1 MCTRQAGAVQTRI
14 PCELTGVKE
23 NGEVVAVKKLNDMQG
38 MDDKQ
43 FLNEVKVVMDIS
55 HPNIVRAAGYCY
67 QIERELM
74 PYNAS
79 HILVDKVY
87 RLLCFEYLP
96 NGSLDKHLTDES
108 SGLDWHVCYNIIQGI
123 CNGLYCLHEGRPGEP
138 ILHLDLKPPNVLLDK
153 HMIPK
158 IADFGQSRLFGEGK
172 THCSTMNIVGT
183 RGYMAPEY
191 IDRGMLTKESDIY
204 SLGVI
209 LMEILTG
216 HRKHPEN
223 TTARE
228 LSEVKDKWRTRLQA
242 TLNRMSLEEECGQ
255 VNLCIKI
262 GLKCMGR
269 DPKRRPNIKE
279 IIEILGLSEN
289 MSSHSVQENS
299 SDVEEQT
306 WEVVPLE
313 WREALDILAF
323 RSPEQSIKGME
334 VIFHELLR
342 IFETES
348 TVPQY
353 IIKDADRLVSYLSA
367 MAEKTSRLIFS
378 GASSMSVVYFAGR
391 YTITTLTQAFNI
403 RHLALAVKASTV
415 EILFRDL
422 LIWSTVNKD
431 GELSNLLKTL
441 MRKIQGNAE
450 TISMLLALMSLLRPL
465 DPARWPSCATHMSL
479 EEKSHIYSELVAE
492 CLDEVAKDLPETI
505 GELDLDRILSSIQV
519 YLEEL
524 GVEEINRREETRDC
538 GLVAVMDVLSELVYI
553 RGTQIKDH
561 HSMVRVDSDPQPIIM
576 GYIDSFLEDIGGTS
590 SSNPMVEG
598 GAEVSIKKMGPW
610 GGHSGVAHDMEV
622 LPQRL
627 LSVVVCTD
635 GLVVYS
641 IEFAYIDCDGQRRT
655 AGPWGGE
662 GPVRGS
668 PHRIML
674 GPSEFL
680 EQIDGTIDRIV
691 QSDILTSI
699 RFVTSTDSYG
709 PFGRAVGIPFHSPAP
724 GNGSIIG
731 FFAAAAYK
739 VDSIGVYVARK
750 KNRN

>member
-1 MCTRQAGAVQTRI
+1 MDIPETKLEQQTSMPTKI
-14 PCELTGVKE
+14 ELRYLKTITNQFSKDLILGSGGFGTVYKGIKE
-23 NGEVVAVKKLNDMQG
+23 NGEVIAVKKLNDMQG

-55 HPNIVRAAGYCY
+55 HPNIVRSAGYCY

-96 NGSLDKHLTDES
+96 NGSLDKHLADES
-108 SGLDWHVCYNIIQGI
+108 SGLDWHVRYNIIQGI

-158 IADFGQSRLFGEGK
+158 ISDFGQSRLFGEGK

-223 TTARE
+223 TTAQE
-228 LSEVKDKWRTRLQA
+228 FSEVKDNWRRRLQA
-242 TLNRMSLEEECGQ
+242 TLNRTSLEEECGQ

-262 GLKCMGR
+262 GLKCMER

-279 IIEILGLSEN
+279 IIEILGICEN
-289 MSSHSVQENS
+289 MSSHSVQEDG

-313 WREALDILAF
+313 WREALYILAL

-403 RHLALAVKASTV
+403 RHLALAVKASTL

-422 LIWSTVNKD
+422 LIWCTVNKD
-431 GELSNLLKTL
+431 GELSSMLKML
-441 MRKIQGNAE
+441 MRKIQVCKILFM
-450 TISMLLALMSLLRPL
+450 ISFCLLEAGWLM
-465 DPARWPSCATHMSL
+465 
-479 EEKSHIYSELVAE
+479 I
-492 CLDEVAKDLPETI
+492 I
-505 GELDLDRILSSIQV
+505 ISS
-519 YLEEL
+519 
-524 GVEEINRREETRDC
+524 
-538 GLVAVMDVLSELVYI
+538 
-553 RGTQIKDH
+553 RGT
-561 HSMVRVDSDPQPIIM
+561 
-576 GYIDSFLEDIGGTS
+576 
-590 SSNPMVEG
+590 
-598 GAEVSIKKMGPW
+598 
-610 GGHSGVAHDMEV
+610 
-622 LPQRL
+622 
-627 LSVVVCTD
+627 
-635 GLVVYS
+635 
-641 IEFAYIDCDGQRRT
+641 RR
-655 AGPWGGE
+655 
-662 GPVRGS
+662 
-668 PHRIML
+668 
-674 GPSEFL
+674 
-680 EQIDGTIDRIV
+680 QY
-691 QSDILTSI
+691 QC
-699 RFVTSTDSYG
+699 Y
-709 PFGRAVGIPFHSPAP
+709 
-724 GNGSIIG
+724 
-731 FFAAAAYK
+731 
-739 VDSIGVYVARK
+739 
-750 KNRN
+750 